1 MKKKKLKKMLK
12 KLKKENKKDLDILE
26 RAIASRINQCRM
38 RVDAL
43 QNNLDFERLRID
55 GLVERERDRKNEE
68 DPKDGN

>member
-1 MKKKKLKKMLK
+1 MLK